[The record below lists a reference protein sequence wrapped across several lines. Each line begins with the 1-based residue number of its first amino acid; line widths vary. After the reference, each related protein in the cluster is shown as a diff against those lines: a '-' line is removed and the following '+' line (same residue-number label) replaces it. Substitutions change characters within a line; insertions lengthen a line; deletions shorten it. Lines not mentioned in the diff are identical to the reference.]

1 MPRKSFPAALKAA
14 FPHTVP
20 ILTGY
25 LAVGLA
31 YGLLMS
37 SKGYNFLWSG
47 FVSAFAFCGSMQY
60 VAITL
65 LTTAFDPLSAFFLSL
80 MVNARHLFFSLAL
93 LPKYRGLGRLRYFLI
108 YTLSDENFSLSST
121 VEPPEDTDPT
131 LFYFAMSLLTWLYW
145 VAFSML
151 GGLIGGLITFDI
163 TGIDFALTAL
173 FVVLFIE
180 QVIKR
185 ENRPAGFMG
194 LACSVAGLAV
204 FGADSMVIPAMVL
217 TLIALLLGRK
227 NYAPEFYPVP
237 DHRLHG
243 GAGHPD
249 HPLDAVSGV
258 LRRPEAPQGG
268 GGSGPSAAPGH
279 DGSAGGIQPAEH
291 RPFTG
296 SHGLPEAIAVAVTA
310 GLHLW
315 KRSTLLSI
323 LAGTAVYMLLV
334 QLVFV

>member
-31 YGLLMS
+31 YGLLMA
-37 SKGYNFLWSG
+37 SKGYHFLWSG

-80 MVNARHLFFSLAL
+80 MVNARHLFFALAL
-93 LPKYRGLGRLRYFLI
+93 LPKYRGLGKLRYFLI

-121 VEPPEDTDPT
+121 VEPPEDMDPT

-145 VAFSML
+145 IVFSML
-151 GGLIGGLITFDI
+151 GGLIGELITFDL

-180 QVIKR
+180 QAVHR
-185 ENRPAGFMG
+185 ENR
-194 LACSVAGLAV
+194 
-204 FGADSMVIPAMVL
+204 
-217 TLIALLLGRK
+217 
-227 NYAPEFYPVP
+227 
-237 DHRLHG
+237 RLHG
-243 GAGHPD
+243 SCLLRGR
-249 HPLDAVSGV
+249 SGR
-258 LRRPEAPQGG
+258 LRRGQHGH
-268 GGSGPSAAPGH
+268 SRHGPDA
-279 DGSAGGIQPAEH
+279 DRTSAGEEKAMRLNFIQSLIIVAMVALATQITRWTPFLVFSGSRKLPRVVEDLGRLLPPAMMGLLVVYSL
-291 RPFTG
+291 RNTDILSG
-296 SHGLPEAIAVAVTA
+296 SHGLPEAIAVTVTA

-315 KRSTLLSI
+315 RRSTLLSI

>member
-31 YGLLMS
+31 YGLLMA

-65 LTTAFDPLSAFFLSL
+65 LTTAFDL
-80 MVNARHLFFSLAL
+80 
-93 LPKYRGLGRLRYFLI
+93 
-108 YTLSDENFSLSST
+108 
-121 VEPPEDTDPT
+121 
-131 LFYFAMSLLTWLYW
+131 
-145 VAFSML
+145 
-151 GGLIGGLITFDI
+151 

-180 QVIKR
+180 QAVHR

-227 NYAPEFYPVP
+227 KLCA
-237 DHRLHG
+237 
-243 GAGHPD
+243 
-249 HPLDAVSGV
+249 
-258 LRRPEAPQGG
+258 
-268 GGSGPSAAPGH
+268 
-279 DGSAGGIQPAEH
+279 
-291 RPFTG
+291 
-296 SHGLPEAIAVAVTA
+296 
-310 GLHLW
+310 
-315 KRSTLLSI
+315 
-323 LAGTAVYMLLV
+323 
-334 QLVFV
+334 